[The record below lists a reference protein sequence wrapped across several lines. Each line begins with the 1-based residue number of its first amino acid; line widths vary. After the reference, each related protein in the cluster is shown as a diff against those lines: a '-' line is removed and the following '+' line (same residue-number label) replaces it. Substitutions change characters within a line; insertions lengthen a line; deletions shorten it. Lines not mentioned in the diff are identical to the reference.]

1 MANPY
6 HEDQDLAR
14 PKESSIYVLK
24 LFKKHRKDMNGNNL
38 PPTCPNSKE
47 IKFKTFSS
55 LFTPF
60 FVILGSTSPEHAM
73 RDTERRKKLVCW
85 GE

>member
-55 LFTPF
+55 LFTSF
-60 FVILGSTSPEHAM
+60 FGILGSPEHAM
-73 RDTERRKKLVCW
+73 RDTERRKKLVCC